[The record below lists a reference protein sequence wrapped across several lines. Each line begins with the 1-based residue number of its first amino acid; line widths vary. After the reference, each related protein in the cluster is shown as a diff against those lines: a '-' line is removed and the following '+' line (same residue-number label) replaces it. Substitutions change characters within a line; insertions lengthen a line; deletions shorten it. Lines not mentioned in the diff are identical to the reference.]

1 MSPVAAG
8 FTVRVMIAPS
18 IPHNE
23 KERLESLRSLGLLDS
38 PPEERFDAI
47 THLATTMFH
56 CPISYISLVDETRQ
70 YLKSRIGLDFCE
82 SSRETSFCGHAIL
95 EVEPLIIPD
104 TLKDER
110 FADNPQV
117 TGEPY
122 TRFYAGLPLRGPGGH
137 NIATLCLMDNKPR
150 EFSPAEITMLKQLG
164 VIAERELHLGDV
176 IRMQEDLLKTKDAL
190 LESQKLVTQQLD
202 EALEYVTS
210 LLPTETES
218 PLKTN
223 WKFLPSSTLGGDS
236 FGFHWID
243 SGHFAIY
250 LLDVCGHGVGSALL
264 SVSAMNVLRN
274 QTLPATDF
282 LDPASVLTAL
292 NRTFPMEENNGMYFT
307 IWYGVLEIATG
318 RLRYS
323 AAGHPPAVIIKPDG
337 ETELL
342 GTPGLPTGCFEE
354 AGYEVSET
362 VFETGSHL
370 YVFSDGIYEV
380 RLPNDTVGTY
390 KEFVEKLRDAP
401 TAAAIIEK
409 VRSYQAG
416 PDFDDDVS
424 VIKIER

>member
-1 MSPVAAG
+1 
-8 FTVRVMIAPS
+8 MIAPS

-23 KERLESLRSLGLLDS
+23 KERLESLRSLGLLDT

-47 THLATTMFH
+47 TRLATTIFN

-82 SSRETSFCGHAIL
+82 SNRSESFCGHAIL

-104 TLKDER
+104 TLEDER
-110 FADNPQV
+110 FSDNPQV
-117 TGEPY
+117 TGKPF
-122 TRFYAGLPLRGPGGH
+122 TRFYAGLPLRGPAGH
-137 NIATLCLMDNKPR
+137 NIATLCLMDSRPR
-150 EFSPAEITMLKQLG
+150 ELTSSEIAMLKQLG

-176 IRMQEDLLKTKDAL
+176 IRMQEDLLQTKDAL
-190 LESQKLVTQQLD
+190 LESQKMVNQQLD

-210 LLPTETES
+210 LLPRETDA

-243 SGHFAIY
+243 NDHFAIY

-264 SVSAMNVLRN
+264 SVSAMNVLRA
-274 QTLPATDF
+274 QSLPQTDF
-282 LDPASVLTAL
+282 LDPASVLTSL
-292 NRTFPMEENNGMYFT
+292 NRAFPMEANNGMYFT
-307 IWYGVLEIATG
+307 IWYGVLEVSSG
-318 RLRYS
+318 RLVYS
-323 AAGHPPAVIIKPDG
+323 AAGHPPAVILNPGG
-337 ETELL
+337 EMEML

-354 AGYEVSET
+354 ATYEVSET
-362 VFETGSHL
+362 IFQSGSQL

-380 RLPNDTVGTY
+380 RLPDDTMGTY
-390 KEFVEKLRDAP
+390 KRFVEELRDAP
-401 TAAAIIEK
+401 TAAAIVEK
-409 VRSYQAG
+409 VRAYQQG
-416 PDFDDDVS
+416 TDFDDDVS